1 MSHSHPTPL
10 LPFIPNLFIKDLR
23 ETAQEPENEFQTVF
37 KLHNHLV
44 FNKPQPPPPK
54 SLTIAGRDTQRT
66 FGSGHARSTLTYK
79 PFCVGLRQDKFTV
92 QTTRGLLLTFLRT
105 PFERPLTV
113 KRSAGKE
120 G

>member
-1 MSHSHPTPL
+1 M
-10 LPFIPNLFIKDLR
+10 
-23 ETAQEPENEFQTVF
+23 AQEPKNKFQMVL
-37 KLHNHLV
+37 KLQNRLL
-44 FNKPQPPPPK
+44 FNNPPPLP
-54 SLTIAGRDTQRT
+54 TIAGRDTQRT